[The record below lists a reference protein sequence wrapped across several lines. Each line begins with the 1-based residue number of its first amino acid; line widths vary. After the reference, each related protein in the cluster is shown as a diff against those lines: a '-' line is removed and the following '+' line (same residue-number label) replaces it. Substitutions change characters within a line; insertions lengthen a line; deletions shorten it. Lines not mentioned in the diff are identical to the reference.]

1 MIWLLKLPDGTYVEE
16 DGRLIAFTSREQAV
30 TYAEA
35 WVHLDYAVAVPF
47 SKVERT
53 CSSSSS
59 PDLSSSDIGS

>member
-35 WVHLDYAVAVPF
+35 WVHLDFAVAVPF
-47 SKVERT
+47 SKVEREAEVA
-53 CSSSSS
+53 S
-59 PDLSSSDIGS
+59 